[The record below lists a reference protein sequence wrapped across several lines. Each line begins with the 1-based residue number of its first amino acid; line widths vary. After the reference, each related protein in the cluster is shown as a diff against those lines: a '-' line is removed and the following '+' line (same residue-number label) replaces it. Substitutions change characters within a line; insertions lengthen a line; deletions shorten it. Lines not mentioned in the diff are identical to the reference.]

1 MASAN
6 AAIVPS
12 GRTSEAVGMVLDSR
26 DLRDLVSGLE
36 ERRATRRGR
45 PGYGTKALLGMWIV
59 KALYRQTTW
68 AETARLVDDHPG
80 LRRLLGSSPSRFACY
95 RFAAKL
101 LRHRDLLERCIRSV
115 VAALRDLV
123 PGYGMNVAIDSTDLS
138 AYANGQKYTYSGG
151 PEREAFSDP
160 DASWGHRSAV
170 STRRG
175 GGFYGYKLHMATC
188 AATDLP
194 VAWTVETAKA
204 SDMSQV
210 DGLLDRLPR
219 RPEAAIMDAGYDYQ
233 TVIDSC
239 WRHGIDPV
247 IATRRN
253 SGTRG
258 GTPPDN
264 KALYRLRSAVEREF
278 GRLKTHLGLAPLRVR
293 GIDRVRLHAD
303 LVLLTRLTA
312 ALDRPQA

>member
-1 MASAN
+1 
-6 AAIVPS
+6 
-12 GRTSEAVGMVLDSR
+12 MVLDSR

-138 AYANGQKYTYSGG
+138 AYANGQKYRYRGG

-170 STRRG
+170 STRSG

-194 VAWTVETAKA
+194 VAWTVETAGV

-210 DGLLDRLPR
+210 NGLLDRLPR

-233 TVIDSC
+233 KVIDSC

-258 GTPPDN
+258 GTPPDSSQGP
-264 KALYRLRSAVEREF
+264 LP
-278 GRLKTHLGLAPLRVR
+278 APVSSGTRVR
-293 GIDRVRLHAD
+293 PPQNAPRPRAPPRSRHRPSPTPRRSRAPHQTHSR
-303 LVLLTRLTA
+303 TRPRTEHNGSRSPA
-312 ALDRPQA
+312 